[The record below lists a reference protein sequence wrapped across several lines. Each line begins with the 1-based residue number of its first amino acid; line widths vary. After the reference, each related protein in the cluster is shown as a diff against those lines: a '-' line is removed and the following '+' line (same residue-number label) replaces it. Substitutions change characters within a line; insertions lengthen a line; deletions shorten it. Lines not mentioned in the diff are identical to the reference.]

1 MRDRQLHAQILGKR
15 KEILEE
21 FVGVDEE
28 TSGEIIGNV
37 EICVELKGVDKETS
51 EELE

>member
-1 MRDRQLHAQILGKR
+1 MHDREVHIQILGNR

-21 FVGVDEE
+21 FEVGVDEE

-37 EICVELKGVDKETS
+37 EIL
-51 EELE
+51 